1 MPVEYLD
8 AVAFPLQQRAR
19 AAIFERQ
26 MRLATAEINA
36 VLKTPGRINERDSH
50 ATASCIVCCTTED
63 WISQSRSRLKPAST
77 STRACQPVARVNARV
92 SDTYQG

>member
-1 MPVEYLD
+1 MSVEYLD
-8 AVAFPLQQRAR
+8 LVAFPLQQRAR

-36 VLKTPGRINERDSH
+36 VLKAPGRIDERDSH

-63 WISQSRSRLKPAST
+63 WISQSRSRLRPAST
-77 STRACQPVARVNARV
+77 SPPACQPGAPGKARV